1 MRCSSPGGR
10 IRKFSVFL
18 VLAAAFLTSVAHA
31 QQADVIGPVYAI
43 AEPSLLE
50 VILSKLRDTERTGA
64 LARLQRDA
72 QSKIAEAVK
81 APQPLAGLT
90 KAKVARTR
98 YYDPS
103 IVVPYPITD
112 AEGRILVAA
121 GTMVN
126 PLDTV
131 SLSKRLLF
139 FDGRDPQQLARARA
153 LLDQHRGRVKLILT
167 AGSYLDLMRN
177 WKQPVFFDQRG
188 HLTQKLRIEHVP
200 ALVTQEGKRLRID
213 ELP

>member
-1 MRCSSPGGR
+1 MRCSSPGRR
-10 IRKFSVFL
+10 IRKSSVFL
-18 VLAAAFLTSVAHA
+18 ALAAAFLTSVAHA
-31 QQADVIGPVYAI
+31 RTDVIGPVYAI

-50 VILSKLRDTERTGA
+50 VILSKLRDAERTGA

-72 QSKIAEAVK
+72 QAKIAEAVK

-131 SLSKRLLF
+131 SLS
-139 FDGRDPQQLARARA
+139 
-153 LLDQHRGRVKLILT
+153 
-167 AGSYLDLMRN
+167 
-177 WKQPVFFDQRG
+177 
-188 HLTQKLRIEHVP
+188 
-200 ALVTQEGKRLRID
+200 
-213 ELP
+213 